1 MIDAIQTT
9 PRDSLEIL
17 VGLVTRLK
25 AKMVKEA
32 FNELI

>member
-17 VGLVTRLK
+17 VGLVTRLRV
-25 AKMVKEA
+25 KMVKEA
-32 FNELI
+32 FSGLL